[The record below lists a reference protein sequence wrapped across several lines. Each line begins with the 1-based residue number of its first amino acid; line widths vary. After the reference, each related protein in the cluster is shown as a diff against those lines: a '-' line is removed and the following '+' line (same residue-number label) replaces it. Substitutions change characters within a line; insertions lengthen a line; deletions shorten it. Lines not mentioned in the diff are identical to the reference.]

1 MINTVSANTRQFQ
14 RHIRTVS
21 KSDESFSSALSKQS
35 ENNPDVSDMYI
46 RTPQFSAEYA
56 FNNFDYVVEMQKQ
69 WIHKGYMDIPVV
81 GDLNELL
88 DNIEK
93 DLANGE
99 TLRGALQNWIDK
111 CVKELCTS
119 EKGAL
124 SVGGNQADLIT
135 INPDTGEVF
144 NSNPKGRCI
153 VIGNI
158 QDMDYATVKS
168 EADDLATYLRYTV
181 FKKETDDPE
190 KVEALLAEIRAKQS
204 DYDTSRFL
212 PIFSSYG
219 KQGEKNVKYWRE
231 LLELDKINWDGLSEE
246 ERDKLSDKL
255 FDELMRILGE
265 HYSSDDNKDDGLH
278 EEMKK
283 MQFKNVGKAKITWR
297 VLSEL

>member
-1 MINTVSANTRQFQ
+1 MINTVSANSRQFQ
-14 RHIRTVS
+14 RYIRS
-21 KSDESFSSALSKQS
+21 IDKSCEGFSSALSKQL
-35 ENNPDVSDMYI
+35 ENKPDVSDMYI

-111 CVKELCTS
+111 VVGKFFSPGEGVLN
-119 EKGAL
+119 
-124 SVGGNQADLIT
+124 VGGNQADLIT
-135 INPDTGEVF
+135 INPDTGEVV
-144 NSNPKGRCI
+144 NSNPKSRCI

-181 FKKETDDPE
+181 FKKETDNPE
-190 KVEALLAEIRAKQS
+190 KVEALLEEIRAKQS
-204 DYDTSRFL
+204 DYDISRFL

-219 KQGEKNVKYWRE
+219 KQGRKNAEYWIK
-231 LLELDKINWDGLSEE
+231 LLGLDKINWDNLSEE

-265 HYSSDDNKDDGLH
+265 HNSSKANKDDGLL

-283 MQFKNVGKAKITWR
+283 MQTENVGKAKIQRR